1 MVNLIRV
8 PKTGTRG
15 AIVAASKWRS
25 IADDLR
31 KKIENGEIARGAQL
45 PTEQE
50 LQEEYDASRNTIRDA
65 IRWLSQR
72 RMVETHPGRG
82 TFVSAKITP
91 FAVALSPTRGPG
103 LRQALRAGGEAQ
115 SP

>member
-8 PKTGTRG
+8 PRESSGRPEALTRG
-15 AIVAASKWRS
+15 AIIVAASKWRS

-31 KKIENGEIARGAQL
+31 KKIESGEIARGAQL

-50 LQEEYDASRNTIRDA
+50 LQEEYDASRNTIRDS
-65 IRWLSQR
+65 IRWLIQR
-72 RMVETHPGRG
+72 RLVETYPGRG

-91 FAVALSPTRGPG
+91 FAVALSPRM
-103 LRQALRAGGEAQ
+103 
-115 SP
+115 